1 MKKTLSK
8 VMALL
13 LCAMTG
19 LTVGCKGGSQ
29 DESWVGG
36 NPIQSGGSLY
46 EEEEKVFEKT
56 NYKLVNRGVT
66 EYKIVTADEPT
77 ALETMAASELS
88 YFLREA
94 TGATLNTIK
103 SSGQK
108 STVCNTPDISAEVFF
123 LTPFFQS
130 CRARPL

>member
-8 VMALL
+8 VMALF
-13 LCAMTG
+13 LCAMTFA
-19 LTVGCKGGSQ
+19 TVGCKGGSKG
-29 DESWVGG
+29 ESWEAG
-36 NPIQSGGSLY
+36 NPIESGGSLY
-46 EEEEKVFEKT
+46 EEDEKVLEKT

-66 EYKIVTADEPT
+66 EYKIVTSDTPT

-108 STVCNTPDISAEVFF
+108 STVCKIPLISPAVFF
-123 LTPFFQS
+123 FTPF
-130 CRARPL
+130 A